1 MAAQP
6 KVIPKPVDWDE
17 LYPGRFIKAGDFKG
31 KNVTLTIAFVKV
43 EELVGDKG
51 PQMKGIVGFEKT
63 DKSWALN
70 KTNGIC
76 LKAMFGR
83 KVQEWVGKRV
93 TLFASTW
100 DGEQCIRV
108 YGSPEIERDMQV
120 TIALPR
126 KRPFEMTMH
135 AVRTGGPR
143 SVASTQ
149 SSPARAQDNTDE
161 LPPYNDEDSR
171 ALDRQLAE
179 EEGQL

>member
-6 KVIPKPVDWDE
+6 KVIARPVDFDE

-31 KNVTLTIAFVKV
+31 QKVTLKIAMVRV

-51 PQMKGIVGFEKT
+51 PQMKGVIGFERT
-63 DKSWALN
+63 DKQWALN
-70 KTNGIC
+70 KTNGLC

-83 KVQEWVGKRV
+83 KVQEWVGRRV

-108 YGSPEIERDMQV
+108 WGSPELENDMPV

-135 AVRTGGPR
+135 AVRTGGPKPVE
-143 SVASTQ
+143 SQQPPPAEDDDSSTG
-149 SSPARAQDNTDE
+149 
-161 LPPYNDEDSR
+161 LPSE
-171 ALDRQLAE
+171 
-179 EEGQL
+179 